1 MIREPVTT
9 ELQSGKDKVAVEI
22 PDTASG
28 IKTEKFELKRDFK
41 ISGQIGEAGQ
51 QEKLTYVTLIHQIDL
66 GLTKGYK
73 ELEVVEAVIKA
84 ISPHSNLRNYV
95 LTLPNRSLEKLR
107 KILRMFF
114 QEKTSAELYQDL
126 VTCQQPKESAQQ
138 FLLRLLDSRNK
149 VLFASQEEGSQFE
162 YSQKLVQNT
171 FIKSLETGL
180 RDETLVTNLR
190 PTLQGT
196 EVSDE
201 SLMRI
206 VNDLASKQAGR
217 KLKMASAAGQQRTLK
232 VNLAQTEAE
241 KTDHAATKRKPKTG
255 SDQSVN
261 EKLLAEIQEIKTD
274 IHHLKDQVH
283 KKQQANRYRKPPRM
297 SRPRGGPTTPHG
309 CKQCQSQGN
318 LDCRHCFKCGAYGQC

>member
-1 MIREPVTT
+1 M
-9 ELQSGKDKVAVEI
+9 
-22 PDTASG
+22 
-28 IKTEKFELKRDFK
+28 
-41 ISGQIGEAGQ
+41 
-51 QEKLTYVTLIHQIDL
+51 
-66 GLTKGYK
+66 
-73 ELEVVEAVIKA
+73 
-84 ISPHSNLRNYV
+84 
-95 LTLPNRSLEKLR
+95 LTLPDRSLAKLC
-107 KILRMFF
+107 KILRVFF

-126 VTCQQPKESAQQ
+126 VTTCQQPKESAQQ

-180 RDETLVTNLR
+180 RDEALVTNLYL
-190 PTLQGT
+190 TLQGT

-206 VNDLASKQAGR
+206 VNDFASKQAEQ

-241 KTDHAATKRKPKTG
+241 KTDHAVTKCKPKTD

-261 EKLLAEIQEIKTD
+261 ERLLAEIQEIKTD
-274 IHHLKDQVH
+274 INHLKDQVH
-283 KKQQANRYRKPPRM
+283 EKQQANRYRKPPKM
-297 SRPRGGPTTPHG
+297 SRPWGGPTIPHG

-318 LDCRHCFKCGAYGQC
+318 PDCRHCFKCGAYGHVRASCWKTDQPGN

>member
-1 MIREPVTT
+1 
-9 ELQSGKDKVAVEI
+9 
-22 PDTASG
+22 
-28 IKTEKFELKRDFK
+28 
-41 ISGQIGEAGQ
+41 
-51 QEKLTYVTLIHQIDL
+51 
-66 GLTKGYK
+66 
-73 ELEVVEAVIKA
+73 
-84 ISPHSNLRNYV
+84 
-95 LTLPNRSLEKLR
+95 
-107 KILRMFF
+107 MFF
-114 QEKTSAELYQDL
+114 REKTSAELYQDS
-126 VTCQQPKESAQQ
+126 VTTCQQPKESAQQ

-149 VLFASQEEGSQFE
+149 VFFASEEEGSQFE
-162 YSQKLVQNT
+162 YSHKFVQNT

-180 RDETLVTNLR
+180 RDEALVTNLR

-206 VNDLASKQAGR
+206 VNDLASKQAER

-232 VNLAQTEAE
+232 VNLAQTEVE

-283 KKQQANRYRKPPRM
+283 KKQQANRYRM
-297 SRPRGGPTTPHG
+297 SRPRGGPTTPRG

-318 LDCRHCFKCGAYGQC
+318 PDCRHCFKCGAYGHVRASCWKTDQSGN

>member
-1 MIREPVTT
+1 M
-9 ELQSGKDKVAVEI
+9 
-22 PDTASG
+22 
-28 IKTEKFELKRDFK
+28 
-41 ISGQIGEAGQ
+41 
-51 QEKLTYVTLIHQIDL
+51 
-66 GLTKGYK
+66 
-73 ELEVVEAVIKA
+73 
-84 ISPHSNLRNYV
+84 
-95 LTLPNRSLEKLR
+95 
-107 KILRMFF
+107 
-114 QEKTSAELYQDL
+114 
-126 VTCQQPKESAQQ
+126 
-138 FLLRLLDSRNK
+138 
-149 VLFASQEEGSQFE
+149 
-162 YSQKLVQNT
+162 QNT

-180 RDETLVTNLR
+180 WDEALVINLR

-206 VNDLASKQAGR
+206 VNDLASKQEER

-261 EKLLAEIQEIKTD
+261 EKLLAEIPEIKTD

-297 SRPRGGPTTPHG
+297 SRPRGGPTTPRG
-309 CKQCQSQGN
+309 CKQCQNQGN
-318 LDCRHCFKCGAYGQC
+318 PDCRLCFKCGAYGHVRASCWKTDQSGN